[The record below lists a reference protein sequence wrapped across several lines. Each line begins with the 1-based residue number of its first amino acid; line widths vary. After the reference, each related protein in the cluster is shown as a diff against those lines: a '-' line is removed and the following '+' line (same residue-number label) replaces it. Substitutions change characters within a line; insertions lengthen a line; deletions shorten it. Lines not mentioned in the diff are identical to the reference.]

1 MNNILQISKI
11 VYICLILFQIA
22 LIIIKKIKYDSL
34 IFICYLLFYC
44 SRIFYFNNITIWLIF
59 ISIHNL
65 FLINI
70 LYYSKQK
77 EFPVLW
83 NLTISSLALIL
94 FIIYLLGFSY
104 KFNFIIST
112 SLLAAGSSIFPLR
125 LLFLFYNRTDNKIF
139 IYFFICLMIFTFTG
153 IFDTVNIFFN
163 SVDMKIN
170 FWVSFL
176 MLSGCFYL
184 LKQDSLK
191 FKYILNTERKEEI
204 ILRLEEAEERL
215 IMNERLMISSYRV
228 AGILHEF
235 KNIISNIGLSAEYG
249 LSGKDVNNKNNSLN
263 MILNNT
269 QTGMDSVIRNLESI
283 GLMDTADI
291 QLVEIDEMINKII
304 KNVRTNYS
312 EINFIIENSEKISIK
327 MYRMDLEQVIISL
340 LRNAIAAIKNNKE
353 IGGQIKINT
362 YKLDNLITI
371 DIEDNAGG
379 VPEGLQDMLFEHPS
393 SCKVKKGLGLYLS
406 RKIVTSNNG
415 NLDFYPVENGSCFR
429 IIFIDKEN

>member
-11 VYICLILFQIA
+11 VYICLIIFQIV
-22 LIIIKKIKYDSL
+22 LIIVKKIRYDSL

-44 SRIFYFNNITIWLIF
+44 SRIIYFDNITIWLIL

-77 EFPVLW
+77 KFPVLW

-94 FIIYLLGFSY
+94 FIIYLLGFSH

-112 SLLAAGSSIFPLR
+112 SFLAAGSSILPLR

-153 IFDTVNIFFN
+153 IFDTINIFFN
-163 SVDMKIN
+163 NVDMKIN

-184 LKQDSLK
+184 LKHDSLNL
-191 FKYILNTERKEEI
+191 KYLLNIERKGEI

-269 QTGMDSVIRNLESI
+269 QAGMDSVIRNLESI
-283 GLMDTADI
+283 GLIDTADI
-291 QLVEIDEMINKII
+291 QFVEIDEIIKKII
-304 KNVRTNYS
+304 KTVRTNYS
-312 EINFIIENSEKISIK
+312 DIDFIIENCEKTSFK
-327 MYRMDLEQVIISL
+327 MYRMDLEQVIINL
-340 LRNAIAAIKNNKE
+340 VRNAITAIKNNKE
-353 IGGQIKINT
+353 FGGKIKINT
-362 YKLDNLITI
+362 YKLDNLIII

-379 VPEGLQDMLFEHPS
+379 VPEEIQNVLFDSPS
-393 SCKVKKGLGLYLS
+393 SCHVKKGLGLYLS
-406 RKIVTSNNG
+406 RKLVTRNNG
-415 NLDFYPVENGSCFR
+415 RLDFYPIENGSCFR
-429 IIFIDKEN
+429 IIFIDKAN